1 MLKFGGVQMQIIAWI
16 LFILCIINVLL
27 ELFLILATNTAGERV
42 KYFIGLIR
50 DSLGLVFMFNY
61 LFLM

>member
-1 MLKFGGVQMQIIAWI
+1 MQIIAWI

-27 ELFLILATNTAGERV
+27 ELFLILATNIAGERV